1 MLLLILGVAVWSA
14 AHLLKRLAPEMR
26 ADLGE
31 AKGRGIIAIV
41 LFASVALMVI
51 GYRMAYGPYFWGRTA
66 PTTGINNLLMILS
79 VYLFASSG
87 TQNALGRRMRHP
99 MLAGVKV
106 WALAHILVNGDL
118 PSFIL
123 FGGLFVWAL
132 VEMIVINKS
141 GPRPAP
147 AADAP
152 TGAGPEIKSI
162 VGTVVV
168 YGVIAYIHVLLGYF
182 PFG

>member
-1 MLLLILGVAVWSA
+1 
-14 AHLLKRLAPEMR
+14 
-26 ADLGE
+26 
-31 AKGRGIIAIV
+31 
-41 LFASVALMVI
+41 
-51 GYRMAYGPYFWGRTA
+51 
-66 PTTGINNLLMILS
+66 
-79 VYLFASSG
+79 
-87 TQNALGRRMRHP
+87 MRHP

-106 WALAHILVNGDL
+106 WALAHLLVNGDL

-132 VEMIVINKS
+132 VEIIVINKS

-147 AADAP
+147 AADVP